1 MNLFK
6 ILHVL
11 MAVMKSFMAV
21 CRIGKSIHKNPS
33 LLYVQSYSTEILI

>member
-1 MNLFK
+1 
-6 ILHVL
+6 
-11 MAVMKSFMAV
+11 MAAMESFIAV